1 MEGDKGES
9 KCESPQQR
17 TPLLQGRCSGSVLLV
32 IPNPTEASRL
42 LQKRPESQP
51 LSDGGEGL
59 SVNERPSL
67 DQLSAGRTTQVEG
80 ETDR

>member
-1 MEGDKGES
+1 M
-9 KCESPQQR
+9 R
-17 TPLLQGRCSGSVLLV
+17 VIQGRCSGPVLFV

-42 LQKRPESQP
+42 FEKRSESQT

-67 DQLSAGRTTQVEG
+67 DQLLASRTTQVER
-80 ETDR
+80 ETDRQTAIEVRERE